1 MCNYILM
8 WVELFTNLGFFGY
21 YIIWALFIGIIAIFE
36 YKKRNIKK
44 YLFLSWI
51 AGIILVE
58 IGPIISLFAAVFIR
72 LILVSIKT
80 ALNVNSVGS
89 LMKENKIIKVKSMK
103 LFNLTILL
111 FFILGAAT
119 LIFAPPMEVK
129 WYNMNNAEIKTL
141 DKATLYDVNNIE
153 WEDIKNAR
161 LVSQEYALQ
170 IPKTMVTETGWK
182 LSNDCDGIYPI
193 NNTLYWIMV
202 YEPTTLVN
210 MKNPTPAYIIV
221 NAQNPADRKKIKEEI
236 MYSEERYNIIGLI
249 YQLLTTG
256 RIHDV
261 KIKLWLKYPFFT
273 YGDTVFTHD
282 DQGVPIWFAPAKI
295 NFPTP
300 FIVHFYTK
308 QVGVVTMDNKG
319 NTIFYS
325 SKDIAE
331 ENAPEWLLKNQ
342 VLIDESYTEKRIT
355 MWAKYSHWKNFL
367 NYYFQHENVF
377 EQAQNLFFQYDKSAD
392 YIYGFV
398 QLEPEGYNRKA
409 ITHYVDVEASGK
421 DFGKI
426 TINDIR
432 EQELIGPIR
441 ALNDVMGQI
450 SLYSDWY
457 ALQPLFREIKGSY
470 FYIVPVYSGTSTS
483 MVLRAVAVVDAKSE
497 QVKLFKWGDLEREE
511 DKTAGNDSIKD
522 KNDAFSFPD
531 CTIISTQRADGK
543 LKIVMECEIN
553 NN

>member
-1 MCNYILM
+1 M

-21 YIIWALFIGIIAIFE
+21 YIIWALFIGSIAVFE
-36 YKKRNIKK
+36 FKKRRIGKS
-44 YLFLSWI
+44 LFLSWI
-51 AGIILVE
+51 AGIVLVG
-58 IGPIISLFAAVFIR
+58 IGPIISLFVAVFIR
-72 LILVSIKT
+72 ILITGIKKT
-80 ALNVNSVGS
+80 LKINSVGS
-89 LMKENKIIKVKSMK
+89 LMKGNKNIVVFKQDKMLT
-103 LFNLTILL
+103 LFLIVIFALTI
-111 FFILGAAT
+111 AT
-119 LIFAPPMEVK
+119 IIFAPPLEVE
-129 WYNMNNAEIKTL
+129 WYKIKNADIKTL
-141 DKATLYDVNNIE
+141 EQTNAYDINDIK
-153 WEDIKNAR
+153 WDDIKNAR

-182 LSNDCDGIYPI
+182 LSNDCDGIYSI

-221 NAQNPADRKKIKEEI
+221 NAQDPADRKKIKEEI
-236 MYSEERYNIIGLI
+236 TYSEERYNLVGLI
-249 YQLLTTG
+249 YQLITTG

-261 KIKLWLKYPFFT
+261 RIKLWLKYPFFN
-273 YGDTVFTHD
+273 YGDTVFAHD
-282 DQGVPIWFAPAKI
+282 DNGEPIWFAPVKME
-295 NFPTP
+295 FPTQ
-300 FIVHFYTK
+300 FVVHFYTE
-308 QVGVVTMDNKG
+308 QVGVVTLDNKG
-319 NTIFYS
+319 KAVFYS

-331 ENAPEWLLKNQ
+331 EKAPAWLLKNQ

-392 YIYGFV
+392 YMYGFV
-398 QLEPEGYNRKA
+398 QLEPEGRDRKA
-409 ITHYVDVEASGK
+409 ITHYVDVGASGSE
-421 DFGKI
+421 FGKI

-432 EQELIGPIR
+432 ELELIGPIR
-441 ALNDVMGQI
+441 ALNDVRGQI

-497 QVKLFKWGDLEREE
+497 QVKLFKWGDVGLEE
-511 DKTAGNDSIKD
+511 DRTLVVDEKEDSV
-522 KNDAFSFPD
+522 SSSD
-531 CTIISTQRADGK
+531 CTVISTERVNGK
-543 LKIVMECEIN
+543 LRIVMECE
-553 NN
+553 